1 MAIFVIIAALIG
13 AVLAAIIVIG
23 AREPSRWNARGF
35 GPFWFVAIKQDR
47 GAHQPVALA
56 PGVTRRWEVF
66 ADFTF
71 IGPQDPYWTRFM
83 LLSGGAAG
91 SSPIVT
97 DPDMRDAFIAELE
110 IGRPP
115 VFALGILRL
124 LVATGLLKKP
134 ASDVSA
140 DLSQKGFRNE
150 LMPDRQ
156 QIAALLAKP
165 KSYGPAMVNFLGYY
179 PSARYAAARD
189 GSAPATGAKAYQ
201 RYGIVAF
208 QTVYRAGGH
217 LVFFGR
223 IRQTLR
229 AASDGPCAGRWDDIA
244 VMQYR
249 TPEAI
254 LSMEHVPRYLA
265 ALPHRD
271 AGLER
276 SVVIASSPRP

>member
-1 MAIFVIIAALIG
+1 MVTFIIIVSVVAAMI
-13 AVLAAIIVIG
+13 AAIIVIG
-23 AREPSRWNARGF
+23 AREPARRNARGF
-35 GPFWFVAIKQDR
+35 GPFWFVAIKQDGSVR
-47 GAHQPVALA
+47 EPITLA
-56 PGVTRRWEVF
+56 PGVATRWEVF
-66 ADFTF
+66 SDFTF
-71 IGPQDPYWTRFM
+71 IGPTDPYWTRFL
-83 LLSGGAAG
+83 LLSGGAPGTA
-91 SSPIVT
+91 PIVL
-97 DPDMRDAFIAELE
+97 DADVRDAFIAELE

-115 VFALGILRL
+115 VIALGILRL
-124 LVATGLLKKP
+124 LVATGLMRKP
-134 ASDVSA
+134 PPDVSA

-150 LMPDRQ
+150 LMPDTQ
-156 QIAALLAKP
+156 QIATLLAKP

-179 PSARYAAARD
+179 PSARYAQLRPDAE
-189 GSAPATGAKAYQ
+189 PVTGARAYQ

-208 QTVYRAGGH
+208 QTVYRTGGH

-229 AASDGPCAGRWDDIA
+229 AAQGGPCAGRWDDIA
-244 VMQYR
+244 VMQYK

-276 SVVIASSPRP
+276 SIVIASSARP